1 MPNNRGDILL
11 KAMVTKSAGKTTT
24 SGEAVKKAKR
34 LFFVGLLDISWRLA
48 SAIIIPVVG
57 GYWLDNKTGSGSL
70 FTLIGLFSGTILA
83 GFIIY
88 KTSKKLSKEID
99 EL

>member
-1 MPNNRGDILL
+1 
-11 KAMVTKSAGKTTT
+11 MVTKSAGKTTT

-34 LFFVGLLDISWRLA
+34 LFFVGLIDISWRLA
-48 SAIIIPVVG
+48 AGIIIPVVG

-88 KTSKKLSKEID
+88 KTSKRLSKEID
-99 EL
+99 EF

>member
-1 MPNNRGDILL
+1 
-11 KAMVTKSAGKTTT
+11 MVKSAGKTTT
-24 SGEAVKKAKR
+24 SEETAKKAKS
-34 LFFVGLLDISWRLA
+34 LFFVGLIDISWRLA
-48 SAIIIPVVG
+48 VGIILPIVA
-57 GYWLDNKTGSGSL
+57 GYWIDQKTDSGKL

-88 KTSKKLSKEID
+88 NTSKRLNKEID